1 MKANRI
7 AAALAALALAA
18 SAYAKDI
25 QKLVLTPEPQMH
37 CASCENRI
45 KKALKFEKGV
55 KDIATDLDEQTVT
68 ITYDADKT
76 TPEKLQKALEKEG
89 YATEQVCEQP
99 QEQPEEQKQAEE
111 QTEQTVQP

>member
-1 MKANRI
+1 MKASRI

-25 QKLVLTPEPQMH
+25 QKLVLTPEPQMQ
-37 CASCENRI
+37 CSSCENRI

-55 KDIATDLDEQTVT
+55 KDIVTDLEQQTVT

-76 TPEKLQKALEKEG
+76 TPEKLQKTLEKEG
-89 YATEQVCEQP
+89 FATEQVCQP
-99 QEQPEEQKQAEE
+99 QEGEQQPEEQPEEQSE
-111 QTEQTVQP
+111 QK

>member
-1 MKANRI
+1 MKASRI

-18 SAYAKDI
+18 SACAKDI
-25 QKLVLTPEPQMH
+25 QKLILTPEPQMH

-55 KDIATDLDEQTVT
+55 KDIATDLEQQTVT

-76 TPEKLQKALEKEG
+76 TPEKLQEALEKEG
-89 YATEQVCEQP
+89 YATEQVC
-99 QEQPEEQKQAEE
+99 QPEEQQQAEE
-111 QTEQTVQP
+111 QPDQK

>member
-89 YATEQVCEQP
+89 YATEQVCH
-99 QEQPEEQKQAEE
+99 PEEQKQAEE

>member
-1 MKANRI
+1 MKASRI

-25 QKLVLTPEPQMH
+25 QKLVLTPEPQMQ
-37 CASCENRI
+37 CSSCENRI

-55 KDIATDLDEQTVT
+55 KDIVTDLEQQTVT

-89 YATEQVCEQP
+89 FASEQACQP
-99 QEQPEEQKQAEE
+99 QEGEQPAEEAQPEEK
-111 QTEQTVQP
+111 